1 MRLKSNEYSTFLEFA
16 EGVILKFT
24 NAQVITAKALRLNIN
39 VETTP
44 CLQYYT
50 SGSNFKHYSRKP
62 LWGYSKGHWLH
73 ITKDLYLNYKFCSLN
88 PLVIH
93 SEVTPSLKELIL
105 KVELKSIAI

>member
-1 MRLKSNEYSTFLEFA
+1 MH
-16 EGVILKFT
+16 
-24 NAQVITAKALRLNIN
+24 KALRLNIN

-62 LWGYSKGHWLH
+62 LWGYAKGHWVHL
-73 ITKDLYLNYKFCSLN
+73 TKDLYSNYKFCSPN

-93 SEVTPSLKELIL
+93 REAQPFLEALIL
-105 KVELKSIAI
+105 EIELKSIAIYKFRTTNKKNIITENNSNEQIKNF